1 MTGFP
6 SVSASEQLLPAR
18 CVHAFI
24 RLFFTHPCDHIYSF
38 GSNHT
43 ASLRQRQ
50 EAAAGQEVMS
60 TRKSTPHESLSDY
73 FNSLM
78 DE

>member
-1 MTGFP
+1 MFP
-6 SVSASEQLLPAR
+6 SASASERLLPSR
-18 CVHAFI
+18 CVRAFI
-24 RLFFTHPCDHIYSF
+24 PLFFTHPRDHIYSF
-38 GSNHT
+38 ASHHP
-43 ASLRQRQ
+43 ASLRQPQ